1 MRVKRFEA
9 KTMKEALQMVK
20 NDLGPDAIILS
31 AKDNRKS
38 YGIAGEGSV
47 EVTAAVSDSTLHK
60 KNYVESRLPEEAR
73 DRFRQAPARKQKEI
87 IDRVSERK
95 IQEFQAKQNARYQI
109 EQTELGGGRAR
120 PSTSANYIDIPDED
134 HDEDVFVQRRLDF
147 RQARTSRSAST
158 EDSSSE
164 QSSPH
169 ALRRI
174 RNAVQEAAQ
183 AGRYTVDEAPKKKMP
198 AGNRVSGSEMPRIQ
212 TTERPDSVG
221 QVSAVQ
227 APRADEVW
235 ALKNE
240 ISRLQKI
247 IENSHVAPAPIVN
260 IHPGAEFGIN
270 FDFSH
275 SYQKLLEVGI
285 SPEYASEIL
294 LMAQKEI
301 DPVQAK
307 KKALIDAWMA
317 RWFLT
322 NINTQGQPYAG
333 RVHLFVGCSGSGKT
347 STLVKMASHLV
358 VNEKKR
364 VAVVSTDSF
373 KVGAVEQMKIYCQIL
388 NIPFAVIRSK
398 NEWEWVMS
406 QLGYCDYILIDSPGF
421 HLQSL
426 EEIHAYKDLLPPAD
440 LNAVTHLVL
449 SSTNKDADALEV
461 AKRFKIANYNDLIFS
476 NLDQATQHGVIF
488 NVHRK
493 LHLPLHSF
501 GTGHRVPEDFEV
513 ATKERVLDLIFK
525 LTKVKREIR

>member
-60 KNYVESRLPEEAR
+60 KNYVESRLPDGAR
-73 DRFRQAPARKQKEI
+73 DRFRQAPAKKQKEI
-87 IDRVSERK
+87 IDRVADRK
-95 IQEFQAKQNARYQI
+95 LQEFQTKQNARYQI
-109 EQTELGGGRAR
+109 EQTELGGGRVRQA
-120 PSTSANYIDIPDED
+120 TSANYIDIPDED
-134 HDEDVFVQRRLDF
+134 QDEDVFVQRRLDF
-147 RQARTSRSAST
+147 KQARSQRPPLPQ
-158 EDSSSE
+158 ESSPE

-183 AGRYTVDEAPKKKMP
+183 AGRYTADEAPVKKNSP
-198 AGNRVSGSEMPRIQ
+198 AVGRAVAGEMPR
-212 TTERPDSVG
+212 
-221 QVSAVQ
+221 AK
-227 APRADEVW
+227 APSSEEVL

-240 ISRLQKI
+240 IFRLQKI
-247 IENSHVAPAPIVN
+247 IESSQATPAPIVN
-260 IHPGAEFGIN
+260 IHPGAEFGLN

-285 SPEYASEIL
+285 SAEYASEIL

-322 NINTQGQPYAG
+322 NINTQAQPYAG
-333 RVHLFVGCSGSGKT
+333 RVHLFVGCAGSGKT

-406 QLGYCDYILIDSPGF
+406 QLSYCDYILIDSPGF

-426 EEIHAYKDLLPPAD
+426 EEIHLYKDLLPPAD

-461 AKRFKIANYNDLIFS
+461 AKRFKIANYGDLIFS

-488 NVHRK
+488 NVHRR
-493 LHLPLHSF
+493 LGLPLHSF

-525 LTKVKREIR
+525 LTKVKRETR